1 MATKTSINSIMQK
14 SPYLEEYLKNA
25 PYWLIDSLVLVKRAK
40 DTIIV
45 EENAKADT
53 IYILV
58 EGLVRAMDYRIKGIA
73 YDYMWFYPVEVFGA
87 MEIFFERDR
96 YMTTLKAVTDC
107 SFIVLTREQYSRW
120 IWNDTNA
127 LRIEVKALGK
137 SLLDQNRVGRVFLFL
152 QGTDRIMYMLALQYE
167 RFCRGKTLVVNS
179 VRQELAERSG
189 LSIKTVNRAVKQMEE
204 EGYISRKGRKITV
217 SQEEYKKMKNYL
229 STIVDQDI

>member
-1 MATKTSINSIMQK
+1 MALKSSINSIIQNT
-14 SPYLEEYLKNA
+14 PYLEEYLKNA
-25 PYWLIDSLVLVKRAK
+25 PYWLIDSLVITKKSK
-40 DTIIV
+40 DSLIV

-58 EGLVRAMDYRIKGIA
+58 EGVVRAMDYRIKGIA

-87 MEIFFERDR
+87 MELFFERDR

-107 SFIVLTREQYSRW
+107 TFIVLTREQYGRW
-120 IWNDTNA
+120 IWNDSNA
-127 LRIEVKALGK
+127 LKIEVKALGK

-152 QGTDRIMYMLALQYE
+152 QGTDRIIYMLTLQYE
-167 RFCRGKTLVVNS
+167 RFSRSKSLVVNS

-204 EGYISRKGRKITV
+204 LGFISKKGRKITV
-217 SQEEYKKMKNYL
+217 SQDQYSKMKEYL
-229 STIVDQDI
+229 STIVDEEI